1 MKKCDEMGGIP
12 YHINVV
18 NYMVRAAAATK
29 EYFIYQ
35 LICLLFHEYSINH
48 VYEKSK
54 NCRKMLNTISQNSFF
69 FHYFVKPTDSSFT
82 GPNKVDRFYWHF
94 LLHTTIDH
102 LSSSKKTY
110 TEQMWY
116 FCVSPCWASI
126 LGKKL
131 TKCINQMSKCQS
143 LVRQD
148 EIDTTLYP
156 KCE

>member
-1 MKKCDEMGGIP
+1 MLLSVIQADPDAPVLAAGDPERTNMKKCDEMGGIP

-82 GPNKVDRFYWHF
+82 GPNKVDRFY
-94 LLHTTIDH
+94 
-102 LSSSKKTY
+102 
-110 TEQMWY
+110 
-116 FCVSPCWASI
+116 
-126 LGKKL
+126 
-131 TKCINQMSKCQS
+131 
-143 LVRQD
+143 
-148 EIDTTLYP
+148 
-156 KCE
+156 